1 MNYEVYI
8 QTSYYGT
15 FIILFT
21 SFVLLLI
28 LTSLVTYLRK
38 KYSLAQPSSAHQL
51 PHYFHRPIEPL
62 RGNPEDFHFAPR
74 RNSLSHLDIFMPTT
88 RYGVTHSV
96 FLPHLLTNE

>member
-1 MNYEVYI
+1 MTYEVYI

-38 KYSLAQPSSAHQL
+38 RYSLAQTS
-51 PHYFHRPIEPL
+51 PH
-62 RGNPEDFHFAPR
+62 
-74 RNSLSHLDIFMPTT
+74 
-88 RYGVTHSV
+88 
-96 FLPHLLTNE
+96 